1 MIQLNPEN
9 RWTRIASVWSASP
22 TPFLDDLSI
31 DSESV
36 HRMVAHH
43 RDLGV
48 GGIMLGGTCG
58 EGPWMPEED
67 LLQLVRSAR
76 EAAGP
81 DYPLAVQVTDN
92 SPRRMLQRIEKCAA
106 AGADLALIAG
116 PYFLMNPTPDRIF
129 NCFAE
134 TANQSPLPVIYYDR
148 GENDRYPLPA
158 DTIEELLGIP
168 NIVMIKDSSRSPERR
183 EHILAVKQFRSDL
196 VYFTGDEFAVTKYVS
211 GGADGVLLGG
221 GIFNARFAA
230 EIIRLLHAGKGD
242 AAAATDQTM
251 MELMRR
257 IYGGPEI
264 ECWLTGLKYFLQRLG
279 IFGTTAS
286 YLEYPLDERFRKDI
300 DSIVDTPEQYDNDA
314 MLLTSACTVA

>member
-9 RWTRIASVWSASP
+9 PWTRISSVWSASP

-67 LLQLVRSAR
+67 LLTLVRSAR
-76 EAAGP
+76 EAAGSE
-81 DYPLAVQVTDN
+81 YPLAVQVTDN
-92 SPRRMLQRIEKCAA
+92 SPKRMLQRIEKVAD
-106 AGADLALIAG
+106 AGADLALVAG
-116 PYFLMNPTPDRIF
+116 PYFLMNATPERIF
-129 NCFAE
+129 NCFAQ
-134 TANQSPLPVIYYDR
+134 TANQSSLPVIYYDR
-148 GENDRYPLPA
+148 GEHDRYPLP
-158 DTIEELLGIP
+158 TEYIEELLGIP

-196 VYFTGDEFAVTKYVS
+196 VYFTGDEFAVTEYIS
-211 GGADGVLLGG
+211 AGADGVLLGG
-221 GIFNARFAA
+221 GIFNARFAGK
-230 EIIRLLHAGKGD
+230 IIQQLRAREGD
-242 AAAATDQTM
+242 AAAETDTTM

-257 IYGGPEI
+257 IYGGPKI
-264 ECWLTGLKYFLQRLG
+264 ECWLTGLKYFLKRLG
-279 IFGTTAS
+279 VFATTAS
-286 YLEYPLDERFRKDI
+286 YLEFPLDERFRVDI
-300 DSIVDTPEQYDNDA
+300 DSIVDTPGQYDNDA
-314 MLLTSACTVA
+314 MLLTSACSPA